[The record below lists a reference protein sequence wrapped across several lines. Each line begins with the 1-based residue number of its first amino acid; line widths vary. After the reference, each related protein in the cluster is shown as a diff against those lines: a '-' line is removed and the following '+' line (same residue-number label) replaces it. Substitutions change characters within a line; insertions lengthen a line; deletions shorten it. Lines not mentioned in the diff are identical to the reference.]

1 LESTARQPPVDRNA
15 DLDVVVM
22 STEAEAEAPHAP
34 PAASVRRRRLLVGV
48 CMLAVAATSAC
59 AGAAVPPS
67 GQVQTRRDLFRELRP
82 VTLANC
88 TLRRYGVL
96 HDGGYLMCEN
106 LMGAARSAYSYGIDG
121 RDDWGCDVAEQLRS
135 TVHEYDCFN
144 LDRPAC
150 DRGSLTFHEEC
161 LGAATETIDGR
172 PYGTLASHVD
182 RNGDGGHR
190 LIVKIDVEGAEW
202 TSLRA
207 APEDLLD
214 RIDQLAIE
222 FHGTDDPAFVETV
235 KRLKRHFYVAHFHA
249 NNNACD
255 TQLAPFTSAANE
267 VLFVNRRI
275 AALASDT
282 VPRLPNPLDSPN
294 RTPQHDCQPHF

>member
-1 LESTARQPPVDRNA
+1 MRRLVA
-15 DLDVVVM
+15 
-22 STEAEAEAPHAP
+22 
-34 PAASVRRRRLLVGV
+34 AASVI
-48 CMLAVAATSAC
+48 AAAATSGC
-59 AGAAVPPS
+59 AGAALPPS
-67 GQVQTRRDLFRELRP
+67 GQAVETRRDLFRELRP

-106 LMGAARSAYSYGIDG
+106 LMDDARSAYSYGIDG
-121 RDDWGCDVAEQLRS
+121 RDDWGCEVAHQLRT

-144 LDRPAC
+144 VTRPAC
-150 DRGSLTFHEEC
+150 SRGSLMFHEEC
-161 LGAATETIDGR
+161 IGAATETIDGR
-172 PYGTLASHVD
+172 PYDTLASQID
-182 RNGDGGHR
+182 RNGDAGHR

-222 FHGTDDPAFVETV
+222 FHGTDDPAFVETI

-255 TQLAPFTSAANE
+255 KQLAPFTSAANE

-275 AALASDT
+275 AALASEAI
-282 VPRLPNPLDSPN
+282 PRLPNPLDSPN
-294 RTPQHDCQPHF
+294 RTPQHDCQPRF